1 MRLKKKLLKP
11 KGPTLTDGKTL
22 IYNEAAQQ
30 VGDLGAG
37 PFERF
42 DETPKFK
49 RRENKKPLNSTN
61 NAQQAVDGTKLSRG
75 KDSRKSSEKGFHSG
89 K

>member
-1 MRLKKKLLKP
+1 ME
-11 KGPTLTDGKTL
+11 PTMTKEKSLV
-22 IYNEAAQQ
+22 YNEAAEN

-49 RRENKKPLNSTN
+49 RREKKKPSNSTDHVN
-61 NAQQAVDGTKLSRG
+61 QSKDDLHISRG
-75 KDSRKSSEKGFHSG
+75 KESRKSSEKGFHSG
-89 K
+89 KLRS

>member
-1 MRLKKKLLKP
+1 ME
-11 KGPTLTDGKTL
+11 PTMTEGKTL
-22 IYNEAAQQ
+22 MYNEAAQQ

-49 RRENKKPLNSTN
+49 RRENLNSPLKSTN
-61 NAQQAVDGTKLSRG
+61 NASQAKDGRQLSSR
-75 KDSRKSSEKGFHSG
+75 KDRRKSSEKGFHSG
-89 K
+89 KYFC